1 MASRDLLSFT
11 LYKNTVLSNVRTGM
25 GMASSVI
32 REMGRNYTRTQLRI
46 IMEWKQKCL
55 TNTWVQRMD
64 RKTAEAQR
72 LMELQ
77 ARQVDAHVADISTKL
92 SSERKKVK
100 LEKQARLELEGKVAA
115 LEKVLYKA

>member
-32 REMGRNYTRTQLRI
+32 REIGRNYTRTQLRI